1 MVGFL
6 YMLVKCPTIAVLV
19 DHVGVKLDHLGLDE
33 FDDVRWVEI
42 LECLYFVVDELLEI
56 WGLSKVLHWELL
68 HGIYFI
74 GF

>member
-33 FDDVRWVEI
+33 FDEI
-42 LECLYFVVDELLEI
+42 GRAHV
-56 WGLSKVLHWELL
+56 
-68 HGIYFI
+68 
-74 GF
+74 